1 MYLDQPSFIIG
12 NRDGEF
18 TYLGSDKD
26 NRIVYLIIWQERN
39 GLKYIN
45 RFYIRMS
52 TRTLLMNPTLV
63 DLKLQSIGY
72 IIPGL
77 IANWFE
83 RQGFIKTMTTMIIAA
98 VVVRITLIIISG
110 GRYHLMYK
118 PSLKNNWSL
127 IALCILSIVTFY
139 IAQYSKKDVKQDFY
153 SEKLRQLKPQIQP
166 LSFKR

>member
-1 MYLDQPSFIIG
+1 VIEAAVGLGVILSLIFSELLGASAGGIVVPGYIAMYLDKPSFILGTILVSLLTWGVIKIIG
-12 NRDGEF
+12 SF
-18 TYLGSDKD
+18 TLLFGKRRMVLSILIGFILG
-26 NRIVYLIIWQERN
+26 W
-39 GLKYIN
+39 
-45 RFYIRMS
+45 S

-110 GRYHLMYK
+110 GE
-118 PSLKNNWSL
+118 
-127 IALCILSIVTFY
+127 V
-139 IAQYSKKDVKQDFY
+139 
-153 SEKLRQLKPQIQP
+153 
-166 LSFKR
+166 SFNV